1 MGQLTDLGVDFGT
14 ANIIFY
20 GRGRGIILNEPAV
33 IAVDRETRH
42 VLAIGEEAR
51 KMLGRAPGNI
61 WVMRPLKDG
70 MIADFDMAS
79 ALLRYYVVKAVGK
92 HLLGG
97 PRVVLSLPAGVNEVE
112 RHSLTTALFEAG
124 VRRTQ
129 IMERPIAA
137 AIGAELRI
145 GEAYGEMIVDIGGG
159 MTDIAVLS
167 LGRTVVRDSVKI
179 AGDQFDESIIRYIRR
194 KHNLLI
200 GEVTAEDVKIHIG
213 SAMPRSEQ
221 LYMEITGRNL
231 ITGLPKILRVTSD
244 EITEAIDEPLQSL
257 IENIHS
263 VLEHTPA
270 ELAADIFDTGIVL
283 SGGGANLSGLA
294 EAVSI
299 ALKIGC
305 RTADNAQECVARG
318 CGMTLEKF
326 NEFGKYLG
334 TGKRR

>member
-1 MGQLTDLGVDFGT
+1 
-14 ANIIFY
+14 
-20 GRGRGIILNEPAV
+20 
-33 IAVDRETRH
+33 
-42 VLAIGEEAR
+42 
-51 KMLGRAPGNI
+51 
-61 WVMRPLKDG
+61 
-70 MIADFDMAS
+70 
-79 ALLRYYVVKAVGK
+79 
-92 HLLGG
+92 
-97 PRVVLSLPAGVNEVE
+97 
-112 RHSLTTALFEAG
+112 
-124 VRRTQ
+124 
-129 IMERPIAA
+129 
-137 AIGAELRI
+137 
-145 GEAYGEMIVDIGGG
+145 MIVDIGGG

>member
-1 MGQLTDLGVDFGT
+1 
-14 ANIIFY
+14 
-20 GRGRGIILNEPAV
+20 
-33 IAVDRETRH
+33 
-42 VLAIGEEAR
+42 
-51 KMLGRAPGNI
+51 
-61 WVMRPLKDG
+61 
-70 MIADFDMAS
+70 
-79 ALLRYYVVKAVGK
+79 
-92 HLLGG
+92 
-97 PRVVLSLPAGVNEVE
+97 
-112 RHSLTTALFEAG
+112 
-124 VRRTQ
+124 
-129 IMERPIAA
+129 
-137 AIGAELRI
+137 
-145 GEAYGEMIVDIGGG
+145 
-159 MTDIAVLS
+159 
-167 LGRTVVRDSVKI
+167 
-179 AGDQFDESIIRYIRR
+179 
-194 KHNLLI
+194 
-200 GEVTAEDVKIHIG
+200 
-213 SAMPRSEQ
+213 MPRSEQ

>member
-1 MGQLTDLGVDFGT
+1 MAQVDLGIDFGT
-14 ANIIFY
+14 ANILFY

-42 VLAIGEEAR
+42 VLAVGEEAR

-61 WVMRPLKDG
+61 EVMRPLRDG
-70 MIADFDMAS
+70 MVANFEMAS
-79 ALLRYYVVKAVGK
+79 ALLRFFVVKVVGK
-92 HLLGG
+92 RLFGG
-97 PRVVLSLPAGVNEVE
+97 PRVILSLPSGVNEVE

-137 AIGAELRI
+137 AIGAELPFN
-145 GEAYGEMIVDIGGG
+145 EAYGQMLVDIGGG
-159 MTDIAVLS
+159 MTEIAVLS
-167 LGRTVVRDSVKI
+167 QGRSIVRDSVKV
-179 AGDQFDESIIRYIRR
+179 AGDLFDEAIIRYIRR

-200 GEVTAEDVKIHIG
+200 GEVTAAELKERIG
-213 SAMPRSEQ
+213 SAMPRAEQ
-221 LYMEITGRNL
+221 IPSDVTGRNL
-231 ITGLPKILRVTSD
+231 ITGLPKVLHIMSD
-244 EITEAIDEPLQSL
+244 EITEAIDEPLQQL
-257 IENIHS
+257 IENIHA

-270 ELAADIFDTGIVL
+270 ELAADIFDSGIVL
-283 SGGGANLSGLA
+283 TGGGAMLNGLA
-294 EAVSI
+294 EAISI

-305 RTADNAQECVARG
+305 RTADNPQECIARG
-318 CGMTLEKF
+318 CGMTLERM